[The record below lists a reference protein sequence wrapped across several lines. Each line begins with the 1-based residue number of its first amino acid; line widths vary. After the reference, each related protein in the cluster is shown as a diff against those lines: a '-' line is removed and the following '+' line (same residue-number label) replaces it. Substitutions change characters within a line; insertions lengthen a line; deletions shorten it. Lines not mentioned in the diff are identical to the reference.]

1 MPPRDLEALVA
12 QGKADLAKYEAAL
25 DRAGQ
30 VTEKRAAQL
39 TGAKTETNLKTIKAE
54 FDGAERQFGVDRQY
68 FPILEGSLG
77 RSAYATL
84 KSFTGGQWTFN
95 DVALVLSFALHGPT
109 PADRSRYRMAIDATR
124 FGMPFVGVGYA
135 AHPDVV
141 KVLTRDGHG
150 TYADLAAE
158 ILADAIFG
166 ETEDDGYGGEVDAA
180 A

>member
-39 TGAKTETNLKTIKAE
+39 TGAKTETHLKTITAT
-54 FDGAERQFGVDRQY
+54 FDGKECQFGIDRQY

-84 KSFTGGQWTFN
+84 KSFTGGQWTFQ
-95 DVALVLSFALHGPT
+95 DVALVISFALHGPT
-109 PADRSRYRMAIDATR
+109 ADERQRLAMVRQAASFGIVPAGLIGHAPRR
-124 FGMPFVGVGYA
+124 
-135 AHPDVV
+135 DVV
-141 KVLTRDGHG
+141 AVLIRDGHG
-150 TYADLAAE
+150 AYADLAAE

-166 ETEDDGYGGEVDAA
+166 EAADAA

>member
-1 MPPRDLEALVA
+1 MPRDLEALVA
-12 QGKADLAKYEAAL
+12 QGKADLAKYETAL
-25 DRAGQ
+25 ERAGQ
-30 VTEKRAAQL
+30 VTAKQVERLAGHKEKPH
-39 TGAKTETNLKTIKAE
+39 LKTINAE
-54 FDGAERQFGVDRQY
+54 FDGAEREFGIDRQY
-68 FPILEGSLG
+68 LPILEGSLG

-109 PADRSRYRMAIDATR
+109 PADKSRYRMAIDATR

-166 ETEDDGYGGEVDAA
+166 ETADAA
-180 A
+180 

>member
-30 VTEKRAAQL
+30 VTDKQVERLA
-39 TGAKTETNLKTIKAE
+39 GHRETHLKTITHK

-95 DVALVLSFALHGPT
+95 DVALVISFALHGPT
-109 PADRSRYRMAIDATR
+109 ASDRQRFRMATDATR
-124 FGMPFVGVGYA
+124 FGMPAIPVGYA

-141 KVLTRDGHG
+141 KVLARDGHG
-150 TYADLAAE
+150 KYADIAAE

-166 ETEDDGYGGEVDAA
+166 ETADAA
-180 A
+180 